1 MRKERRGL
9 MGNQLADVRTLNVRP
24 QDGPVHRSIVAL
36 DLEGSTK
43 RTNPVKGQ
51 LRRALYDVLDQAL
64 KAAGIGPD
72 HLEQLTDR
80 GDGVLILIR
89 PHDEVPKTVLL
100 GWLIPVLVGLLL
112 EHNAAVA
119 QPTLQLRMRAV
130 VHAGEI
136 HDDGKGFYGEDLDVA
151 FRLLD
156 APAVKR
162 ALREA
167 VASPLVLVISEEIF
181 SGIVRH
187 GYLNEGRYERRVHV
201 QVAGRRRRGRVH
213 IPVPGGH
220 GRPAVSRRAST
231 VRSVPPLAAARM
243 NDTPRKAAKDRAGPR
258 KKPSQRLS
266 APAMPPREPG

>member
-1 MRKERRGL
+1 MR
-9 MGNQLADVRTLNVRP
+9 NQLAEVRTLDVRP

-43 RTNPVKGQ
+43 RTNPVKGE
-51 LRRALYDVLDQAL
+51 LRRALYDVLDRAL
-64 KAAGIGPD
+64 KAVGIGAN

-80 GDGVLILIR
+80 GDGVLVLIR
-89 PHDEVPKTVLL
+89 PHDDVPKTVLL
-100 GWLIPVLVGLLL
+100 GQLIPMLVALLV

-119 QPTLQLRMRAV
+119 QPTLHLRLRAV

-156 APAVKR
+156 APTVKR

-167 VASPLVLVISEEIF
+167 IASPLVLVISEEIF

-187 GYLNEGRYERRVHV
+187 GYVDEGRYERCVHV
-201 QVAGRRRRGRVH
+201 QVAERRRRGRVH
-213 IPVPGGH
+213 IPIPAGFGGP
-220 GRPAVSRRAST
+220 PASRRADTAQSA
-231 VRSVPPLAAARM
+231 PPLAIARM
-243 NDTPRKAAKDRAGPR
+243 DDVSRKTAAKELPMV
-258 KKPSQRLS
+258 SEL
-266 APAMPPREPG
+266 EPHRPKQKSSDTGRQ